1 MYLHDRSTIF
11 KCFVHVQHHCSRRQ
25 REFSVNLK
33 ARIHTGNTGTKYKYW
48 TRDFK
53 KISKHIESPR

>member
-11 KCFVHVQHHCSRRQ
+11 KFFVHVRHHCSRGQ

-33 ARIHTGNTGTKYKYW
+33 ARIQAIPGQNITIGRG
-48 TRDFK
+48 
-53 KISKHIESPR
+53 I

>member
-11 KCFVHVQHHCSRRQ
+11 KCFVHVRHHCSRRQ

-33 ARIHTGNTGTKYKYW
+33 ARIQAIPGQNITIERGI
-48 TRDFK
+48 FK

>member
-33 ARIHTGNTGTKYKYW
+33 ARIQAIPGQNITIGRGILKKYQNT
-48 TRDFK
+48 
-53 KISKHIESPR
+53 